1 MLNQNQRN
9 AKESILKML
18 VKDRLDIKNPTEGKV
33 EFKTF
38 YVSRET

>member
-1 MLNQNQRN
+1 MLNQNQKN
-9 AKESILKML
+9 AKGSTLKML
-18 VKDRLDIKNPTEGKV
+18 VKDRLDTKSLIEGKV